1 MSENTRLAI
10 KIGLIA
16 GLVSAFYPSIPT
28 IISFQ
33 YYRKAWFWIYVAIT
47 LIATLLILKMVS

>member
-1 MSENTRLAI
+1 MDTKLAI

-28 IISFQ
+28 IIQFE
-33 YYRKAWFWIYVAIT
+33 YYKKPWFIIYIALT
-47 LIATLLILKMVS
+47 LIALLLIYKMVD